1 MGRELEVV
9 RIQLD
14 GLAGKDLELLIND
27 LVGSAAPNLLVQAVT
42 AATDGNPFFVE
53 EMTLHLVDSG
63 AVTNFSG
70 AGVGPEGKL
79 AGEPERVR
87 ETVVRRLL
95 SLSGDTVEL
104 LSIGSVIGR
113 EFDLSVVGASSGLN
127 DTRLVD
133 AADDAVLSGMV
144 VETGPGR
151 LSFSHAL
158 VRDAVSTRMTHAR
171 QASIHRRV
179 SEAIEHRWPA
189 NPALAAELARH
200 WSAVAAVDPT
210 ATATAATWAVR
221 AGDVALAAA
230 AADEAIAR
238 YEQASALWAKA
249 SVNYVDALVRLGSA
263 LQYGGRPDEADD
275 RFREGMQLAVALGEF
290 RLQARAAI
298 GLGRRYPYWETDGAR
313 IDPLE
318 AALAVVG
325 DGEPSL
331 RVLLMGLLVTHLIT
345 GFEPAL
351 ARPRDALAHEL
362 RGRRRPRNQPGVTA
376 RPRAN
381 PHLRLRR
388 GAGGLESG
396 PPCLR
401 SGWCGQG
408 GR

>member
-79 AGEPERVR
+79 AGVPERVR
-87 ETVVRRLL
+87 ETVGRRLL

-127 DTRLVD
+127 NTRLVD

-158 VRDAVSTRMTHAR
+158 VRDAVSTRMTYAR

-189 NPALAAELARH
+189 NPTLAAELARH

-210 ATATAATWAVR
+210 ATATAAAWAVR

-238 YEQASALWAKA
+238 YEQASCVVGEGVRA
-249 SVNYVDALVRLGSA
+249 SFCGCAGPVWGRLCNMGA
-263 LQYGGRPDEADD
+263 APDEADD
-275 RFREGMQLAVALGEF
+275 ALSRRHAAGGGTPGVPAAE
-290 RLQARAAI
+290 ARAAI
-298 GLGRRYPYWETDGAR
+298 GLGRRYPYWETER
-313 IDPLE
+313 R
-318 AALAVVG
+318 
-325 DGEPSL
+325 SH
-331 RVLLMGLLVTHLIT
+331 RRT
-345 GFEPAL
+345 GGGPGG
-351 ARPRDALAHEL
+351 
-362 RGRRRPRNQPGVTA
+362 RGRRRSRRCGGLSDGVARDAFDHGIRA
-376 RPRAN
+376 RPGPA
-381 PHLRLRR
+381 
-388 GAGGLESG
+388 AGRPG
-396 PPCLR
+396 P
-401 SGWCGQG
+401 
-408 GR
+408 